1 MIHPRSHWN
10 PNASLRPCFSPL
22 DSWVPPPPGWI
33 KLNFDGSVKSGG
45 IAGAGYIIRDHYANF
60 ICCGGRRILTRV
72 VHIAE
77 KWAALE
83 GLKAIPCDTPRT
95 MGIWLEGD
103 SMEILQ
109 LIFNE
114 LERNGDSHNRTGLQ
128 SYCLDHQQYG
138 VVDRLFRGFNFT
150 SRDPILA
157 NIVEH
162 LIVVCCCRVSY
173 IQRNNNSAADFWRTM
188 RH

>member
-1 MIHPRSHWN
+1 MQIS
-10 PNASLRPCFSPL
+10 S
-22 DSWVPPPPGWI
+22 
-33 KLNFDGSVKSGG
+33 
-45 IAGAGYIIRDHYANF
+45 
-60 ICCGGRRILTRV
+60 GRRILTRV
-72 VHIAE
+72 VPIAE

-138 VVDRLFRGFNFT
+138 VVDRLFR
-150 SRDPILA
+150 
-157 NIVEH
+157 
-162 LIVVCCCRVSY
+162 
-173 IQRNNNSAADFWRTM
+173 
-188 RH
+188 